1 MLEQAMAS
9 RMTSIMGAALLASGF
24 MMMSMWNTYDALI
37 THGSLRL
44 VVGALIFGAGAV
56 CCAVM
61 RSEGSAPVL
70 QRDPTARQVN

>member
-1 MLEQAMAS
+1 MAS

-24 MMMSMWNTYDALI
+24 MMMSMWNTHDALI

-44 VVGALIFGAGAV
+44 VVGALVFGAGAV

-61 RSEGSAPVL
+61 RSEDSAL
-70 QRDPTARQVN
+70 ALERDSRAHR